1 MSRPGND
8 HWNANATF
16 VQIPFI
22 STVNAVAVEEVGIG
36 TPFPLANSTVFFFA
50 LIAFLA
56 ILRHISNIKRLLNG
70 TENRFDSG
78 AGKRGSGK

>member
-1 MSRPGND
+1 M
-8 HWNANATF
+8 
-16 VQIPFI
+16 I
-22 STVNAVAVEEVGIG
+22 
-36 TPFPLANSTVFFFA
+36 FPLANSTVFFFA